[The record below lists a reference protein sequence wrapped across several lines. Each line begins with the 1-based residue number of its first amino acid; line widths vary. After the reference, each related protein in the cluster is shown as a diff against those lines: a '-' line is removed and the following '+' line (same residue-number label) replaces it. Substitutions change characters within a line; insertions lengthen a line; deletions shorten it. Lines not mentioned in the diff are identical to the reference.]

1 MTSEN
6 LPLPMI
12 SDVFLCPSSEKGH
25 LHINSGLALIA
36 ASE

>member
-1 MTSEN
+1 MV
-6 LPLPMI
+6 

-25 LHINSGLALIA
+25 LHINSGPVMNA